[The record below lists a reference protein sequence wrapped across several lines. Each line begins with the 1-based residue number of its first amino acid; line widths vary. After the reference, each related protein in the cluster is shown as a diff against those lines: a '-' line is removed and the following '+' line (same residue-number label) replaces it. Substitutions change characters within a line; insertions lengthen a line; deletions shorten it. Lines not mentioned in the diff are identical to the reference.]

1 MINPKQGGMMRWA
14 AKSRRRHHVAGAA
27 LRTASPLLPRKAPPQ
42 DPVFVIG
49 SPRSG
54 TTMLLNMLDRSPA
67 LASLGMGSHFL
78 WEMYHPFDSE
88 QGHAV
93 RPEVITAAE
102 RRTLNF
108 TIDRIC
114 GGIRYLDK
122 YPRMCLRV
130 EYLHA
135 MYPDAWFVY
144 ISRDGRAAASSMMTG
159 WRTEGKFGAGTD
171 LPVPLRID
179 GYDGDVWKFLV
190 PPGWQEFAQGHTLA
204 EVCAFQWSA
213 ANAAALD
220 ARDRIGSERF
230 LSVRYEQLVEQ
241 PTETVGGL
249 LDALGLPHDGVLEW
263 ASELDQRVSRTAVTP
278 PRPDKW
284 RDENP
289 EAIESVLGLL
299 APTMS
304 RLGYELDAVA
314 V

>member
-1 MINPKQGGMMRWA
+1 MMRWA
-14 AKSRRRHHVAGAA
+14 AKSRRRHHVAGAI
-27 LRTASPLLPRKAPPQ
+27 LRTASPVLPRKAAPR
-42 DPVFVIG
+42 DPVFIIG

-78 WEMYHPFDSE
+78 WEMYHPFDPQ

-93 RPEVITAAE
+93 GPEAITVGE

-159 WRTEGKFGAGTD
+159 WRTEGKFGAGTE
-171 LPVPLRID
+171 LPLPLQIE

-190 PPGWQEFAQGHTLA
+190 PPGWQEYAQGHTLA
-204 EVCAFQWSA
+204 EVCAFQWAA
-213 ANAAALD
+213 ANAAVLD
-220 ARDRIGSERF
+220 ARERIASKRF
-230 LSVRYEQLVEQ
+230 VSVRYEQLVER

-249 LDALGLPHDGVLEW
+249 LDAIGLPHDGVLEW
-263 ASELDQRVSRTAVTP
+263 ASQLDQRVSRTAVTP

-289 EAIESVLGLL
+289 AAIESVLDRL
-299 APTMS
+299 APTMA